1 MSFRGEKRSGL
12 RGYVRINRLAV
23 QTPLG
28 AQLGLVTQPLDE
40 ATGDLW
46 VEMRMLIC
54 SDLKGSDE

>member
-1 MSFRGEKRSGL
+1 MGLKFFLEYGVNSDVLETECHLGER
-12 RGYVRINRLAV
+12 
-23 QTPLG
+23 
-28 AQLGLVTQPLDE
+28 QLGLVTQPLDE